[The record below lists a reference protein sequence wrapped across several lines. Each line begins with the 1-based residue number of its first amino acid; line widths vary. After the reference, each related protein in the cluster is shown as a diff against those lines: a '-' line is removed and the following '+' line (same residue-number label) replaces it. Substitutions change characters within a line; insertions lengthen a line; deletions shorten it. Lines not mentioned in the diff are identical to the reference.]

1 MARRKLTDVTRR
13 EPQQK
18 TALGQADELIGQMEA
33 QEPSGPAEPE
43 AKPIRRNTARLSI
56 SLLPE
61 ERKALEMRMGQLWQQ
76 GHTDIKVSRL
86 VRIGLSMLLQASDE
100 EILRLAEEVPNLEKR
115 G

>member
-1 MARRKLTDVTRR
+1 MARRKFADVTKRGT
-13 EPQQK
+13 PQS
-18 TALGQADELIGQMEA
+18 TALGQADRLIEQMEA
-33 QEPSGPAEPE
+33 QEPSGPGEPE

-86 VRIGLSMLLQASDE
+86 VRIALKMLQQASDE
-100 EILRLAEEVPNLEKR
+100 EILRWAEEVPNLEKR